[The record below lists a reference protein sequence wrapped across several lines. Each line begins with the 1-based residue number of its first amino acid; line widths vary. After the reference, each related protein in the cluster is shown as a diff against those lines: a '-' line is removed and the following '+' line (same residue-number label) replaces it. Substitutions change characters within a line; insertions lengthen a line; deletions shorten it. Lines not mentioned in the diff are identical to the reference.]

1 MFDTSIIEVVVGLV
15 FVFSLLAI
23 LVTQINGIITTLL
36 NLRAKHLKA
45 GLVDLITDRE
55 IRAKL
60 LAHPIINMVKATV
73 TTDAT
78 LSAQQAEDI
87 AQIPETQLTYIPPQ
101 TFVEALI
108 GILISE
114 SNNNLF
120 SPLQDAVRGVASG
133 LAKSRLRELIG
144 RISTTYSEATLREIY
159 EVADTLEDQAECD
172 QIRNALV
179 AVQDSI
185 QQLYLRSE
193 ELIPLMQGINRI
205 NDVRFQNAL
214 RTVLVASKNLEEA
227 RIKME
232 HWFNDNMQRVTEKF
246 KRDMQRYSFVVA
258 AVLVLLLNVDAL
270 FIARSLWNDD
280 ALRAAVA
287 ATAEDFEQTQPT
299 TTPTPPAGEN
309 GETDTGQQLQLQ
321 GQETRQTLQTLLS
334 LQLPIGWQVSTVTDE
349 MVHNSFALGM
359 QDPRS
364 NSRNLW
370 NFVPGNSNQ
379 WASLWL
385 QKLVGIVITVI
396 AAAQG
401 APFWFDLLNRLTRR

>member
-87 AQIPETQLTYIPPQ
+87 ARIPETQLTYIPPQ

-114 SNNNLF
+114 SNNKLF
-120 SPLQDAVRGVASG
+120 TPLQDAVRGITSG
-133 LAKSRLRELIG
+133 PSKSRLRELIG

-159 EVADTLEDQAECD
+159 EVADTLENQEECD

-179 AVQDSI
+179 AVQESI

-193 ELIPLMQGINRI
+193 ELIPLMQGISNI
-205 NDVRFQNAL
+205 HDVRFQNAL
-214 RTVLVASKNLEEA
+214 RTVLAASKNLEEA
-227 RIKME
+227 RVKME
-232 HWFNDNMQRVTEKF
+232 YWFNDNMQRVTEKF

-258 AVLVLLLNVDAL
+258 AVMVLVLNVDSL
-270 FIARSLWNDD
+270 FVARSLWEDD

-287 ATAEDFEQTQPT
+287 AAAEDFEQPQPS
-299 TTPTPPAGEN
+299 TTPTPPTGED
-309 GETDTGQQLQLQ
+309 GETDLSQQLQQQ
-321 GQETRQTLQTLLS
+321 GQETRETLQTLLN
-334 LQLPIGWQVSTVTDE
+334 LQLPIGWQITTVTDE
-349 MVHNSFALGM
+349 MVQNSLALGM
-359 QDPRS
+359 QDPRA
-364 NSRNLW
+364 NPRNLW

-385 QKLVGIVITVI
+385 QKLIGMVITVI